1 MPRLLQIDTC
11 LGILSTGRITE
22 GIGEIATAMGWECYV
37 AHGARYVGE
46 SNMSSYQIGTKIGE
60 YFHYAQSLL
69 CDRHGLGSI
78 RATKRLIKKIEMDI
92 KPDIIHLHCVHGY
105 YLNYKILFEYL
116 NSKNIPVVWTFH
128 DCWAFTG
135 HCAHFITSGCD
146 KWKNGCNNCPLLS
159 EYPKSLIDN
168 STNNYIK
175 KKKLFSSN
183 DNLHIVAVSSWMK
196 NLVDSSFLSGKDIR
210 VINNGVDLNR
220 FAPVEHNL
228 TSKLLLGVASSWNNA
243 KGLSDFYSI
252 RESLPED
259 YEILLVGLTDK
270 QIKALPN
277 GIKGI
282 TRTESIEQLAE
293 LYSKAM
299 VLVNP
304 TYADTFP
311 TVNIEALACGTPVI
325 TYNTGGSPE
334 VIDSQTGIVVEQG
347 DIDGIVNAIMTIHK
361 NPISSVKCRER
372 AVKYF
377 NKDERFWDYIHLYEE
392 LIYVKDE

>member
-1 MPRLLQIDTC
+1 
-11 LGILSTGRITE
+11 
-22 GIGEIATAMGWECYV
+22 
-37 AHGARYVGE
+37 
-46 SNMSSYQIGTKIGE
+46 
-60 YFHYAQSLL
+60 
-69 CDRHGLGSI
+69 
-78 RATKRLIKKIEMDI
+78 
-92 KPDIIHLHCVHGY
+92 
-105 YLNYKILFEYL
+105 
-116 NSKNIPVVWTFH
+116 
-128 DCWAFTG
+128 
-135 HCAHFITSGCD
+135 
-146 KWKNGCNNCPLLS
+146 
-159 EYPKSLIDN
+159 
-168 STNNYIK
+168 
-175 KKKLFSSN
+175 
-183 DNLHIVAVSSWMK
+183 MK
-196 NLVDSSFLSGKDIR
+196 NLVDASFLSGKDVR

-220 FAPVEHNL
+220 FAPVEYNR
-228 TSKLLLGVASSWNNA
+228 TSQLVLGVASSWNNA

-252 RESLPED
+252 REALSED
-259 YEILLVGLTDK
+259 YEVLLVGLTYN

-277 GIKGI
+277 GIEGI

-293 LYSKAM
+293 LYSRAM

-347 DIDGIVNAIMTIHK
+347 DIEGIVNAIMTIHK

-377 NKDERFWDYIHLYEE
+377 NKDERFGDYIHLYEE

>member
-11 LGILSTGRITE
+11 LGILSTGRISE
-22 GIGEIATAMGWECYV
+22 GIASIAMSKGWECYI
-37 AHGARYVGE
+37 AHGARYVGT
-46 SNMSSYQIGTKIGE
+46 SAMHSYQITSRFGE
-60 YFHYAQSLL
+60 YMHYAKSYLF
-69 CDRHGLGSI
+69 DRHGLGSVVE
-78 RATKRLIKKIEMDI
+78 TKQFLKYIDEI
-92 KPDIIHLHCVHGY
+92 KPDIIQLHCIHGY
-105 YLNYKILFEYL
+105 YLNYKLLFEHL
-116 NSKNIPVVWTFH
+116 NKKNIPIVWTFH

-347 DIDGIVNAIMTIHK
+347 DIEGIVNAIMTIHK
-361 NPISSVKCRER
+361 NPISSVKCRVR

-377 NKDERFWDYIHLYEE
+377 NKDERFGDYIHLYEE